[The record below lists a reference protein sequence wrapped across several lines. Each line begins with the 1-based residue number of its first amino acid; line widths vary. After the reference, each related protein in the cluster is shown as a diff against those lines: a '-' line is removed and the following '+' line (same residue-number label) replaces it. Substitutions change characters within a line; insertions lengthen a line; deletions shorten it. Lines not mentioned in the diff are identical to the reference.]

1 MVTYQIDIPRR
12 LRLQIDGLPGHMRR
26 RVKREIAKLAFN
38 PRSEYAE
45 ELALPEFMWLTRQK
59 AVWVHES
66 CVLRGRATAVGI
78 GW

>member
-1 MVTYQIDIPRR
+1 MKTLKELCKPRDSVFDVQRRDTVLDLADLAQDKIDP
-12 LRLQIDGLPGHMRR
+12 
-26 RVKREIAKLAFN
+26 AAFF
-38 PRSEYAE
+38 AE
-45 ELALPEFMWLTRQK
+45 NYLALPEFMWLTRQK